1 MLRAKNRKYNID
13 YLTGNKTMSRKKF
26 PSDKTTTT
34 VRVSRVLHKRVK
46 EAAKKD
52 RRTVEGFVDV
62 ALTSA
67 LTPKI

>member
-1 MLRAKNRKYNID
+1 
-13 YLTGNKTMSRKKF
+13 MSRKKF